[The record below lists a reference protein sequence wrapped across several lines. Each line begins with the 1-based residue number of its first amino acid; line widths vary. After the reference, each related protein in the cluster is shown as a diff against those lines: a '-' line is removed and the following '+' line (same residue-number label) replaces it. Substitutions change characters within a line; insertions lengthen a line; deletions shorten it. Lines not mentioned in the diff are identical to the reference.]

1 LNILEILTKAVEM
14 KASDLHITVALPP
27 MMRITGD
34 LKPYGEKRLTPE
46 DTEQIAKQVLNEK
59 QLGILE
65 NAGEVDLSLVIPNVS
80 RFRVNVYKQRGSLC
94 IAFRVIWIRIPTI
107 DELGFPDVLKD
118 MSMKPRG
125 LILVTGPTGSGKS
138 TTLAAMVN
146 HVNQNRN
153 CHILTLEEPIEYLHK
168 HGKSMINQR
177 EIGSDSGS
185 FASGLRSALRED
197 PDVIM
202 VGEMRDLETIAT
214 AITAAETG
222 HLVLST
228 LHTIGSA
235 QTIDRIID
243 VFPPHQQ
250 QQIRIQLAGVLEG
263 VISQQLLP
271 TADNR
276 GMVAV
281 MEIMVTNNAI
291 SNQIREGKTHQI
303 QTVMQTNSKLGM
315 KTMDFALSE
324 LVRKGRITRD
334 EAAMRCVDPEMLR
347 RHLLQTGSL

>member
-1 LNILEILTKAVEM
+1 MNVTETLKKTVEM

-27 MMRITGD
+27 MMRINGD
-34 LKPYGEKRLTPE
+34 LKPYGEVPLTPE
-46 DTEQIAKQVLNEK
+46 DTEDIARHILSDSQMET
-59 QLGILE
+59 LE
-65 NAGEVDLSLVIPNVS
+65 NNGEVDLSYVIPNVS
-80 RFRVNVYKQRGSLC
+80 RFRVNVYKQRGSYC
-94 IAFRVIWIRIPTI
+94 IAFRVIWIKIPTV

-118 MSMKPRG
+118 LALKPRG
-125 LILVTGPTGSGKS
+125 LVLVTGPTGSGKS

-146 HVNQNRN
+146 EVNQNRN
-153 CHILTLEEPIEYLHK
+153 CHVLTLEEPIEYLHR

-177 EIGSDSGS
+177 EIGADSSS

-197 PDVIM
+197 PDVIL

-228 LHTIGSA
+228 LHTIGAA

-276 GMVAV
+276 GMVAAL
-281 MEIMVTNNAI
+281 EIMVTNNAI
-291 SNQIREGKTHQI
+291 SNLIREGKTHQI
-303 QTVMQTNSKLGM
+303 PTVIQTSSKLGM

-324 LVRKGRITRD
+324 LVRKGRITRE
-334 EAAMRCVDPEMLR
+334 EANMRCVDPEMLR

>member
-1 LNILEILTKAVEM
+1 MNIMEILQKTVDL

-27 MMRITGD
+27 MMRINGD
-34 LKPYGEKRLTPE
+34 LKPYGDQPLTPD
-46 DTEQIAKQVLNEK
+46 DTITVARQILSDK
-59 QLGILE
+59 QLEILE
-65 NAGEVDLSLVIPNVS
+65 SEGEVDLSYVIPNVS
-80 RFRVNVYKQRGSLC
+80 RFRVNVYKQRGSLS
-94 IAFRVIWIRIPTI
+94 IAFRVIWIKIPTL
-107 DELGFPDVLKD
+107 EQLGFPDVLKELAL
-118 MSMKPRG
+118 KPRG

-146 HVNQNRN
+146 HVNQNRS

-168 HGKSMINQR
+168 HGKCMINQR
-177 EIGSDSGS
+177 EVGSDSAS
-185 FASGLRSALRED
+185 FASGLRAALRED
-197 PDVIM
+197 PDVIL

-228 LHTIGSA
+228 LHTIGAA

-276 GMVAV
+276 GRVAAL
-281 MEIMVTNNAI
+281 EIMVTNNAI
-291 SNQIREGKTHQI
+291 SNLVREGKTHQI
-303 QTVMQTNSKLGM
+303 PTVIQTSGKLGM
-315 KTMDFALSE
+315 KTMDYALSE
-324 LVRKGRITRD
+324 LVRQGKITRD
-334 EAAMRCVDPEMLR
+334 EANIRSVDPEMLR
-347 RHLLQTGSL
+347 RYLLQTGSL